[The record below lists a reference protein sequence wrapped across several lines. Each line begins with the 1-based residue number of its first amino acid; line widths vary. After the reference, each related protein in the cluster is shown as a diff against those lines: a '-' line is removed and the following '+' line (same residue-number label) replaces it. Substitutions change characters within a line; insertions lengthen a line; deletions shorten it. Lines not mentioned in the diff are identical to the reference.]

1 MNRVPEHRCFYQ
13 CNCALAVR
21 SLRIAAAA
29 PLRQYAKIDVRML
42 SRTTCIAALLACGAI
57 SSTDTSLV
65 PARALNA
72 ITPEGI
78 LKYIRVL
85 SSDEFDGRAPATPG
99 ERKSLDY
106 IVAQCKALKLEPG
119 NPNGRWLEPVALW
132 GITGGGGV
140 ITVKSGNAD
149 FPLTAQDYRV
159 SSSQPKASIAVPD
172 SPIIFVG
179 YGIVAPEYNWD
190 DYKGVDVKGKAV
202 LILSGD
208 PPIPDPDD
216 PTKLDPKMF
225 LGPELSFYGRAGSK
239 ADLAYAH
246 GASAVIT
253 LQGGGAGGGR
263 AGAGRATGATTG
275 RGAARG
281 GANVGPNRF
290 IVRESMIVR
299 DASSTERIAATV
311 SLNAEKAT
319 RLFAASGEDLA
330 ALRASALSRDFKPV
344 PLNASIAI
352 TAKNEV
358 REIDSANVVAKIE
371 GGDPELRDEYVIY
384 SGHWDHLG
392 HQGNNIFHGASD
404 NASGVAGVLELAR
417 GFKALPARPKRTVI
431 FLFTTA
437 EERGLLGAKYYVQH
451 PLYPLAKTAADINL
465 DYFSNWGWGKTKDFS
480 ILGMGMSSL
489 DDLVKDAVAH
499 QGRVVTGDTDPAEGF
514 YWRSDHV
521 EFAMGGVP
529 SLASS
534 PGIDY
539 VGKPADYG
547 EQKRSEYIRNDY
559 HKPTD
564 QIKPDWDLTG
574 AVEDLQ
580 VLLEV
585 GYRVAQT
592 PARPVW
598 RDRPP
603 YMNNPY
609 AGK

>member
-1 MNRVPEHRCFYQ
+1 MLRRNLLISTLLA
-13 CNCALAVR
+13 ALA
-21 SLRIAAAA
+21 
-29 PLRQYAKIDVRML
+29 L
-42 SRTTCIAALLACGAI
+42 SGA
-57 SSTDTSLV
+57 DTPAV

-78 LKYIRVL
+78 LKHIRVL
-85 SSDEFDGRAPATPG
+85 ASDEFEGRAPGTPG
-99 ERKSLDY
+99 EQKSLDY
-106 IVAQCKALKLEPG
+106 IIGQCKALKLSPG
-119 NPNGRWLEPVALW
+119 NPNGTWLEPVALW
-132 GITGGGGV
+132 GIVAGGGE
-140 ITVKSGNAD
+140 ITVKSGDAD

-159 SSSQPKASIAVPD
+159 SSSQPKASITVAD
-172 SPIIFVG
+172 SPIVFVG
-179 YGIVAPEYNWD
+179 YGIVAPEYKWD
-190 DYKGVDVKGKAV
+190 DYKGIDVKGKAV
-202 LILSGD
+202 VILAGD
-208 PPIPDPDD
+208 PPIPDPADA
-216 PTKLDPKMF
+216 TKLDPKMF
-225 LGPELSFYGRAGSK
+225 LGAELSFYGRAGSK
-239 ADLAYAH
+239 ADIAFAH

-253 LQGGGAGGGR
+253 LQGVAAAGAGR
-263 AGAGRATGATTG
+263 AGAGG
-275 RGAARG
+275 GAARG
-281 GANVGPNRF
+281 GAGVGANRF
-290 IVRESMIVR
+290 ILRESMIVR
-299 DASSTERIAATV
+299 DASSTQHIAATV
-311 SLNAEKAT
+311 ALNNDKAT
-319 RLFAASGEDLA
+319 QLFTASGLDLA
-330 ALRASALSRDFKPV
+330 ALRASALSQDFKPV
-344 PLNASIAI
+344 PLKASIAV

-358 REIDSANVVAKIE
+358 REIESANVVAKIE
-371 GGDPELRDEYVIY
+371 GSDPQLRGEYVIY

-392 HQGNNIFHGASD
+392 KQGENIFHGASD
-404 NASGVAGVLELAR
+404 NASGTAGVLELAHA
-417 GFKALPARPKRTVI
+417 FTALPARPKRTVI

-451 PLYPLAKTAADINL
+451 PLYPLSKTAANINL
-465 DYFSNWGWGKTKDFS
+465 DYFSNWGWGKTRDFS
-480 ILGMGMSSL
+480 VLGLGMSSL
-489 DDLVKDAVAH
+489 DDLVKDAVTR
-499 QGRVVTGDTDPAEGF
+499 QGRVLTGDTDPAEGF

-547 EQKRSEYIRNDY
+547 DQRRAEYIRNDY

-598 RDRPP
+598 RDRGA
-603 YMNNPY
+603 YMHNPH

>member
-1 MNRVPEHRCFYQ
+1 MHC
-13 CNCALAVR
+13 
-21 SLRIAAAA
+21 
-29 PLRQYAKIDVRML
+29 
-42 SRTTCIAALLACGAI
+42 RTVVIGTLLACTVLPGADN
-57 SSTDTSLV
+57 SPV

-78 LKYIRVL
+78 LKHIRVL
-85 SSDEFDGRAPATPG
+85 ASDEFDGRAPATPG
-99 ERKSLDY
+99 EKKSLDY
-106 IVAQCKALKLEPG
+106 IIEQCKALKLAPG
-119 NPNGRWLEPVALW
+119 TPDGGWLQPVALW
-132 GITGGGGV
+132 GITSGGGE
-140 ITVKSGNAD
+140 ITVKSGDGD
-149 FPLTAQDYRV
+149 FALTAQDYRV
-159 SSSQPKASIAVPD
+159 SSSQPKASIDVAD
-172 SPIIFVG
+172 SPIVFAG
-179 YGIVAPEYNWD
+179 YGIVAPEYKWD
-190 DYKGVDVKGKAV
+190 DYKGIDVKGKAV
-202 LILSGD
+202 VILAGD
-208 PPIPDPDD
+208 PPIPDPAD

-239 ADLAYAH
+239 ADIAYAH
-246 GASAVIT
+246 GASVVIT
-253 LQGGGAGGGR
+253 LQGGGAG
-263 AGAGRATGATTG
+263 
-275 RGAARG
+275 RGPARG
-281 GANVGPNRF
+281 GAGVGPNRF
-290 IVRESMIVR
+290 IVRETMSVR
-299 DASSTERIAATV
+299 DASSTRHIAATV
-311 SLNAEKAT
+311 SLNNDKAT
-319 RLFAASGEDLA
+319 QLFAASGQDLA
-330 ALRASALSRDFKPV
+330 ALRVSALSRDFRPV
-344 PLNASIAI
+344 PLKASIAVR
-352 TAKNEV
+352 AKNEV
-358 REIDSANVVAKIE
+358 REIDSANVVAKFE
-371 GGDPELRDEYVIY
+371 GSDPDLRREYVIY
-384 SGHWDHLG
+384 SGHWDHMG
-392 HQGNNIFHGASD
+392 HQGDNIFHGASD
-404 NASGVAGVLELAR
+404 NASGVAGVLELAHA
-417 GFKALPARPKRTVI
+417 FTELPAHPKRTVI

-451 PLYPLAKTAADINL
+451 PLYPLAKTAANINL

-489 DDLVKDAVAH
+489 DDLVKDAVAR

-534 PGIDY
+534 PGIDF

-547 EQKRSEYIRNDY
+547 DQKRSEYIRNDY

-598 RDRPP
+598 RDRGP
-603 YMNNPY
+603 YMHNPY